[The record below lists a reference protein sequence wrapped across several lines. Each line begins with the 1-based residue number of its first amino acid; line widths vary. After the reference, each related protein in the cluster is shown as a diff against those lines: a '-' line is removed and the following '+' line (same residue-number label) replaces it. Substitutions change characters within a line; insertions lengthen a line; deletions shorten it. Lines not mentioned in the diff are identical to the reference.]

1 MSNRKQP
8 RLRAA
13 LGARLRALRKS
24 KKLSQKGLGFASRM
38 SGKFIGEVERG
49 EKSISLDSLARLA
62 RALGVPLHEL
72 VHVEERAT
80 DPKLEELVAIARRH
94 PRALERL
101 VAIPRAVVAP
111 SRRRMWS

>member
-1 MSNRKQP
+1 MSDRKQP

-13 LGARLRALRKS
+13 LAARLRALRKA
-24 KKLSQKGLGFASRM
+24 KKLSQERLGFASRM

-72 VHVEERAT
+72 VNLEERAI
-80 DPKLEELVAIARRH
+80 KSFLGSCLNGSRIASSTAMPCSSCR
-94 PRALERL
+94 
-101 VAIPRAVVAP
+101 
-111 SRRRMWS
+111 

>member
-49 EKSISLDSLARLA
+49 
-62 RALGVPLHEL
+62 
-72 VHVEERAT
+72 
-80 DPKLEELVAIARRH
+80 
-94 PRALERL
+94 
-101 VAIPRAVVAP
+101 
-111 SRRRMWS
+111 

>member
-1 MSNRKQP
+1 MSDRKQP

-13 LGARLRALRKS
+13 LAARLRALRKA
-24 KKLSQKGLGFASRM
+24 KKLSQERLGFASRM

-49 EKSISLDSLARLA
+49 EKSISLDSLARVA

-72 VHVEERAT
+72 VNVEDRPT
-80 DPKLEELVAIARRH
+80 DSKLEELVALARRH

-101 VAIPRAVVAP
+101 LAIARAVVAP
-111 SRRRMWS
+111 ARGRK

>member
-38 SGKFIGEVERG
+38 SGKFIGEGERG
-49 EKSISLDSLARLA
+49 GNSGSLDSLARGA
-62 RALGVPLHEL
+62 GAPGGRVHEL
-72 VHVEERAT
+72 VGVKGPPSAPRRGARGALARR
-80 DPKLEELVAIARRH
+80 PPGGVGWFRAIAR
-94 PRALERL
+94 AF
-101 VAIPRAVVAP
+101 
-111 SRRRMWS
+111 RRSMPFQL

>member
-49 EKSISLDSLARLA
+49 EKSISLDSLARVA

-72 VHVEERAT
+72 VDVEGPPT
-80 DPKLEELVAIARRH
+80 DPNLDELVALARRH

-101 VAIPRAVVAP
+101 LAIARAFLR
-111 SRRRMWS
+111 SN

>member
-49 EKSISLDSLARLA
+49 EKSISLDSLARVDRA
-62 RALGVPLHEL
+62 RVPSEQLKRHAPGACRSYSRS
-72 VHVEERAT
+72 RAG
-80 DPKLEELVAIARRH
+80 I
-94 PRALERL
+94 
-101 VAIPRAVVAP
+101 
-111 SRRRMWS
+111 SRSRWDSGI